1 MVKLLTISMSDSV
14 AGKNLF
20 IVEICQLV
28 INPPGGLEMN
38 NKKYESSQ
46 RSHRK
51 IFIILSVSFA
61 VIMIGLTLSGTV
73 SSRFGLSQQQTHNP
87 VNPQTASTIIQKI
100 STPKI
105 SNAPALGNSNAP
117 ITLIEFGDYQ
127 CTYCHRFHSD
137 SKDLIVTNFV
147 NTGKVRFLFKDFPI
161 NDLPADRASTLA
173 SEASYCAADQ
183 GKYWQ
188 YYDTLYN
195 NWKGE
200 NTGWVTKDNLRQF
213 AKNLGIEDINRFSQ
227 CLESRKYAGVVADN
241 FNLAES
247 IGLNATPSFVLLAN
261 GRQPLEIIGAQPYS
275 VFEHVLTHFL

>member
-1 MVKLLTISMSDSV
+1 
-14 AGKNLF
+14 
-20 IVEICQLV
+20 
-28 INPPGGLEMN
+28 MN
-38 NKKYESSQ
+38 NRMYKNSQ
-46 RSHRK
+46 RNRRK
-51 IFIILSVSFA
+51 IFITLGVLFA
-61 VIMIGLTLSGTV
+61 VIMIGVTLSGTV
-73 SSRFGLSQQQTHNP
+73 SSRFGLSQQQTHDLI
-87 VNPQTASTIIQKI
+87 NPQTASAIIRKI
-100 STPKI
+100 SAPTI
-105 SNAPALGNSNAP
+105 ANAPALGNSKAP

-137 SKDLIVTNFV
+137 SKELILTNFV

-161 NDLPADRASTLA
+161 NDLPANRASTLA

-227 CLESRKYAGVVADN
+227 CLESGKYAGVVADN

-261 GRQPLEIIGAQPYS
+261 GKQPLEIIGAQPYS
-275 VFEHVLTHFL
+275 VFENVLSHFL

>member
-1 MVKLLTISMSDSV
+1 
-14 AGKNLF
+14 
-20 IVEICQLV
+20 
-28 INPPGGLEMN
+28 MN
-38 NKKYESSQ
+38 NKKYKNPQ
-46 RSHRK
+46 RSRRK
-51 IFIILSVSFA
+51 IFITLGVLFA
-61 VIMIGLTLSGTV
+61 VIMIEVTLSGTF
-73 SSRFGLSQQQTHNP
+73 SSRFGLSQQQTHNL
-87 VNPQTASTIIQKI
+87 VEPQTATTIIQKI
-100 STPKI
+100 STPTI
-105 SNAPALGNSNAP
+105 PNAPALGNSEAP

-127 CTYCHRFHSD
+127 CTFCHRFHSD
-137 SKDLIVTNFV
+137 SKDLILRNFV

-200 NTGWVTKDNLRQF
+200 NTGWVTKENLRQF

-227 CLESRKYAGVVADN
+227 CLESGKYAAVVADN

-261 GRQPLEIIGAQPYS
+261 GKQPLEITGAQPYS
-275 VFEHVLTHFL
+275 VFENVLSHFL